1 MSFEGDNMMAVKR
14 NNRSAAL
21 RILHEKGELSRKKLA
36 EYMKLT
42 PAAITKIVSE
52 MLGEGLL
59 LEGDAVTSG
68 SVGRREIP
76 VALNTRCVCA
86 LGMLI
91 NLRQAILSAVWLDG
105 SVIFSEEIPL
115 SPKAPAEET
124 VEMLT
129 RRLLALTAENNL
141 EMEQIIGIG
150 IAVRGVTSADGRAVA
165 NSFGALSE
173 ANYPICE
180 RVEALSGLR
189 TVLANN
195 VRALFAAQMFLSRD
209 KTGGSQFFLRC
220 EYGIG
225 ASLSIDGKIWH
236 GVSEQCAE
244 IGHIPVVRRGGKPC
258 SCGKCGCLETI
269 ASPTAIRDDAL
280 AILSPEKTPVL
291 WKLWRGK
298 KPEELTF
305 SDVFNAAAGGD
316 AGAAAIVDRAVIAL
330 GSAVKAV
337 IYLVDPGKI
346 VLYGRMFDNDYYL
359 SRLLSELRE
368 GVDSRHSVTVE
379 KSRFNRRLEDKA
391 ASLLAVQDFFDR
403 GGVRLPIDR

>member
-1 MSFEGDNMMAVKR
+1 MTFQGDNMMAVKR

-21 RILHEKGELSRKKLA
+21 RILHEKGEMSRKKLA
-36 EYMKLT
+36 ESMQLT
-42 PAAITKIVSE
+42 PAAITKIVAE

-59 LEGDAVTSG
+59 HEGDAVTSG

-76 VALNTRCVCA
+76 VALNVRCVCA

-91 NLRQAILSAVWLDG
+91 NTRQAILSAVWLDG

-115 SPKAPAEET
+115 PPRAPADET

-129 RRLLALTAENNL
+129 RRLLALAAEAGL
-141 EMEQIIGIG
+141 ERGRILGVG
-150 IAVRGVTSADGRAVA
+150 LAVRGVTSPDGRTVA
-165 NSFGALSE
+165 DSFGALRE

-180 RVEALSGLR
+180 RVEELSGLR

-195 VRALFAAQMFLSRD
+195 VRALFSAQTFFSRD
-209 KTGGSQFFLRC
+209 EAGGSQFFLRC

-236 GVSEQCAE
+236 GVTEQCAE

-258 SCGKCGCLETI
+258 SCGKSGCLETI
-269 ASPTAIRDDAL
+269 ASPTAIREDAL
-280 AILSPEKTPVL
+280 ALLSPDKTPVL
-291 WKLWRGK
+291 WNLWRGK
-298 KPEELTF
+298 KPDQL
-305 SDVFNAAAGGD
+305 SVDDVFRAAASGD
-316 AGAAAIVDRAVIAL
+316 DGAATIVDRAVIAL

-346 VLYGRMFDNDYYL
+346 VLYGRMFENEYCL

-368 GVDSRHSVTVE
+368 GVDSRHAVTVE
-379 KSRFNRRLEDKA
+379 KSRYNHQLEDKA
-391 ASLLAVQDFFDR
+391 APLLAVQDFFDR
-403 GGVRLPIDR
+403 GGIL

>member
-1 MSFEGDNMMAVKR
+1 MTFQGDNMMAVKR

-21 RILHEKGELSRKKLA
+21 RILHEKGEMSRKKLA
-36 EYMKLT
+36 ESMQLT
-42 PAAITKIVSE
+42 PAAITKIVAE

-59 LEGDAVTSG
+59 HEGDAVTSG

-76 VALNTRCVCA
+76 VALNVRCVCA

-91 NLRQAILSAVWLDG
+91 NTRQAILSAVWLDG

-115 SPKAPAEET
+115 PQRAPADET

-129 RRLLALTAENNL
+129 RRLLALAAEVGL
-141 EMEQIIGIG
+141 ERERIMGIG
-150 IAVRGVTSADGRAVA
+150 IAVRGVTSPDGRTVA
-165 NSFGALSE
+165 DSFGALRE
-173 ANYPICE
+173 ANYPICD
-180 RVEALSGLR
+180 RVEELSGLR

-195 VRALFAAQMFLSRD
+195 VRALFSAQTFFSRD
-209 KTGGSQFFLRC
+209 EAGGSQFFLRC

-236 GVSEQCAE
+236 GVTEQCAE

-258 SCGKCGCLETI
+258 SCGKSGCLETI
-269 ASPTAIRDDAL
+269 ASPTAIREDAL
-280 AILSPEKTPVL
+280 AILSPDRTPVL
-291 WKLWRGK
+291 WNLWRGK
-298 KPEELTF
+298 KPDEL
-305 SDVFNAAAGGD
+305 SVDDVFRAASSGD
-316 AGAAAIVDRAVIAL
+316 EGAAAIVDRAVIAL

-346 VLYGRMFDNDYYL
+346 VLYGRMFENDYCL

-368 GVDSRHSVTVE
+368 GVDSRHAVTVE
-379 KSRFNRRLEDKA
+379 KSRYNHQLEDKA
-391 ASLLAVQDFFDR
+391 APLLAVQDFFDR
-403 GGVRLPIDR
+403 GGIR

>member
-1 MSFEGDNMMAVKR
+1 MTFQGDNMMAVKR

-21 RILHEKGELSRKKLA
+21 RILHEKGDMSRKKLA
-36 EYMKLT
+36 EYMQLT
-42 PAAITKIVSE
+42 PAAITKIVAE

-76 VALNTRCVCA
+76 VALNVRCVCA

-91 NLRQAILSAVWLDG
+91 NTRQAILSAVWLDG

-115 SPKAPAEET
+115 PQRAPADET

-129 RRLLALTAENNL
+129 RRLLALAAEAGL
-141 EMEQIIGIG
+141 ERERIMGIG
-150 IAVRGVTSADGRAVA
+150 IAVRGVTSSDGRTVA
-165 NSFGALSE
+165 DSFGALRE

-180 RVEALSGLR
+180 RVEELSGLR

-195 VRALFAAQMFLSRD
+195 VRALFSAQTFFSRD
-209 KTGGSQFFLRC
+209 EAGGSQFFLRC

-236 GVSEQCAE
+236 GVTEQCAE

-258 SCGKCGCLETI
+258 SCGKSGCLETI
-269 ASPTAIRDDAL
+269 ASPSAIREDAL
-280 AILSPEKTPVL
+280 AILSPDKTPVL
-291 WKLWRGK
+291 WNLWRGK
-298 KPEELTF
+298 KPEQL
-305 SDVFNAAAGGD
+305 SVDDVFCAAASGD
-316 AGAAAIVDRAVIAL
+316 DGAATIVDRAVIAL

-337 IYLVDPGKI
+337 VYLVDPGKI
-346 VLYGRMFDNDYYL
+346 VLYGRMFENEYCL

-368 GVDSRHSVTVE
+368 GVDSRHTVTVE
-379 KSRFNRRLEDKA
+379 KSRYNHQLEDKA
-391 ASLLAVQDFFDR
+391 APLLAVQDFFDR
-403 GGVRLPIDR
+403 GGIR

>member
-1 MSFEGDNMMAVKR
+1 MTFQGDNMMAVKR

-21 RILHEKGELSRKKLA
+21 RILHEKGEMSRKKLA
-36 EYMKLT
+36 EYMQLT
-42 PAAITKIVSE
+42 PAAITKIVAE

-59 LEGDAVTSG
+59 HEGDAVTSG

-76 VALNTRCVCA
+76 VALNVRCVCA

-91 NLRQAILSAVWLDG
+91 NTRQAILSAVWLDG

-115 SPKAPAEET
+115 PPRASADET

-129 RRLLALTAENNL
+129 RRLLALAAEAGL
-141 EMEQIIGIG
+141 ERGSILGVG
-150 IAVRGVTSADGRAVA
+150 LAVRGVTSPDGRTVA
-165 NSFGALSE
+165 DSFGALRE

-180 RVEALSGLR
+180 RVEELSGLR

-195 VRALFAAQMFLSRD
+195 VRALFSAQTFFSRD
-209 KTGGSQFFLRC
+209 EAGGSQFFLRC

-236 GVSEQCAE
+236 GVTEQCAE

-258 SCGKCGCLETI
+258 SCGKSGCLETI
-269 ASPTAIRDDAL
+269 ASPTAIREDAL
-280 AILSPEKTPVL
+280 ALLSPDKTPVL
-291 WKLWRGK
+291 WNLWRGK
-298 KPEELTF
+298 KPDQL
-305 SDVFNAAAGGD
+305 SVDDVFRAAASGD
-316 AGAAAIVDRAVIAL
+316 DGAATIVDRAVIAL

-337 IYLVDPGKI
+337 VYLVDPGKI
-346 VLYGRMFDNDYYL
+346 VLYGRMFENEYYL

-368 GVDSRHSVTVE
+368 GVDSRHTVTVE
-379 KSRFNRRLEDKA
+379 KSRYNHQLEDKA
-391 ASLLAVQDFFDR
+391 APLLAVQDFFDR
-403 GGVRLPIDR
+403 GGIL

>member
-1 MSFEGDNMMAVKR
+1 MTFQGDNMMAVKR

-21 RILHEKGELSRKKLA
+21 RILHEKGDMSRKKLA
-36 EYMKLT
+36 EYMQLT
-42 PAAITKIVSE
+42 PAAITKIVAE

-76 VALNTRCVCA
+76 VALNVRCVCA

-91 NLRQAILSAVWLDG
+91 NTRQAILSAVWLDG

-115 SPKAPAEET
+115 PPRASADET

-129 RRLLALTAENNL
+129 RRLLALAAEAGL
-141 EMEQIIGIG
+141 ERGRIMGIG
-150 IAVRGVTSADGRAVA
+150 IAVRGVTSPDGRTVA
-165 NSFGALSE
+165 DSFGALRE

-180 RVEALSGLR
+180 RVEALSGFP

-195 VRALFAAQMFLSRD
+195 VRALFSAQTFFSRD
-209 KTGGSQFFLRC
+209 EAGGSQFFLRC

-236 GVSEQCAE
+236 GVTEQCAE

-258 SCGKCGCLETI
+258 SCGKSGCLETI
-269 ASPTAIRDDAL
+269 ASPSAIREDAL
-280 AILSPEKTPVL
+280 AILSPDKTPVL
-291 WKLWRGK
+291 WNLCRGK
-298 KPEELTF
+298 KPDQL
-305 SDVFNAAAGGD
+305 SVDDVFCAAASGD
-316 AGAAAIVDRAVIAL
+316 DGAATIVDRAVIAL
-330 GSAVKAV
+330 SSALKAV
-337 IYLVDPGKI
+337 IYLVEPGKI
-346 VLYGRMFDNDYYL
+346 VLYGRMFENEYYL

-368 GVDSRHSVTVE
+368 GVDSRHTVTVE
-379 KSRFNRRLEDKA
+379 KSRYNHQLEDKA
-391 ASLLAVQDFFDR
+391 APLLAVQDFFDR
-403 GGVRLPIDR
+403 GGIL

>member
-1 MSFEGDNMMAVKR
+1 MTFQGDNMMAVKR

-21 RILHEKGELSRKKLA
+21 RILHEKGEMSRKKLA
-36 EYMKLT
+36 EYMQLT
-42 PAAITKIVSE
+42 PAAITKIVAE

-59 LEGDAVTSG
+59 HEGDAVTSG

-76 VALNTRCVCA
+76 VALNVRCVCA

-91 NLRQAILSAVWLDG
+91 NTRQAILSAVWLDG

-115 SPKAPAEET
+115 PPRASADET

-129 RRLLALTAENNL
+129 RRLLALAAEAGL
-141 EMEQIIGIG
+141 ERERILGIG
-150 IAVRGVTSADGRAVA
+150 IAVRGVTSSDGRTVA
-165 NSFGALSE
+165 DSFGALRE

-180 RVEALSGLR
+180 RVEELSGLR

-195 VRALFAAQMFLSRD
+195 VRALFSAQTFFSRD
-209 KTGGSQFFLRC
+209 EAGGSQFFLRC

-236 GVSEQCAE
+236 GVTEQCAE

-258 SCGKCGCLETI
+258 SCGKSGCLETI
-269 ASPTAIRDDAL
+269 ASPTAIREDAL
-280 AILSPEKTPVL
+280 ALLSPDKTPVL
-291 WKLWRGK
+291 WNLWRGK
-298 KPEELTF
+298 KPDQL
-305 SDVFNAAAGGD
+305 SVDDVFRAAASGD
-316 AGAAAIVDRAVIAL
+316 DGAATIVDRAVIAL

-346 VLYGRMFDNDYYL
+346 VLYGRMFENEYCL

-368 GVDSRHSVTVE
+368 GVDSRHAVTVE
-379 KSRFNRRLEDKA
+379 KSRYNHQLEDKA
-391 ASLLAVQDFFDR
+391 APLLAVQDFFDR
-403 GGVRLPIDR
+403 GGIL

>member
-1 MSFEGDNMMAVKR
+1 MTFQGDNMMAVKR

-21 RILHEKGELSRKKLA
+21 RILHEKGDMSRKKLA
-36 EYMKLT
+36 EYMQLT
-42 PAAITKIVSE
+42 PAAITKIVAE

-59 LEGDAVTSG
+59 HEGDAVTSG

-76 VALNTRCVCA
+76 VALNVRCVCA

-91 NLRQAILSAVWLDG
+91 NTRQAILSAVWLDG

-115 SPKAPAEET
+115 PPRASADET

-129 RRLLALTAENNL
+129 RRLLALAAEAGL
-141 EMEQIIGIG
+141 ERGSILGVG
-150 IAVRGVTSADGRAVA
+150 LAVRGVTSPDGRTVA
-165 NSFGALSE
+165 DSFGALRE

-180 RVEALSGLR
+180 RVEELCGLR

-195 VRALFAAQMFLSRD
+195 VRALFSAQTFFSRD
-209 KTGGSQFFLRC
+209 EAGGSQFFLRC

-236 GVSEQCAE
+236 GVTEQCAE

-258 SCGKCGCLETI
+258 SCGKSGCLETI
-269 ASPTAIRDDAL
+269 ASPTAIREDAL
-280 AILSPEKTPVL
+280 ALLSPDKTPVL
-291 WKLWRGK
+291 WNLWRGK
-298 KPEELTF
+298 KPDQL
-305 SDVFNAAAGGD
+305 SVDDVFRAAASGD
-316 AGAAAIVDRAVIAL
+316 DGAATIVDRAVIAL

-337 IYLVDPGKI
+337 VYLVDPGKI
-346 VLYGRMFDNDYYL
+346 VLYGRMFENEYYL

-368 GVDSRHSVTVE
+368 GVDSRHTVTVE
-379 KSRFNRRLEDKA
+379 KSRYNHQLEDKA
-391 ASLLAVQDFFDR
+391 APLLAVQDFFDR
-403 GGVRLPIDR
+403 GGIR

>member
-1 MSFEGDNMMAVKR
+1 MTFQGDNMMAVKR

-21 RILHEKGELSRKKLA
+21 RILHEKGEMSRKKLA
-36 EYMKLT
+36 EYMQLT
-42 PAAITKIVSE
+42 PAAITKIVAE

-59 LEGDAVTSG
+59 HEGDAVTSG

-76 VALNTRCVCA
+76 VALNVRCVCA

-91 NLRQAILSAVWLDG
+91 NTRQAILSAVWLDG

-115 SPKAPAEET
+115 PPRASADET

-129 RRLLALTAENNL
+129 RRLLALAAEAGL
-141 EMEQIIGIG
+141 ERRRILGVG
-150 IAVRGVTSADGRAVA
+150 LAVRGVTSPDGRTVA
-165 NSFGALSE
+165 DSFGALRE

-180 RVEALSGLR
+180 RVEELCGLR

-195 VRALFAAQMFLSRD
+195 VRALFSAQTFFSRD
-209 KTGGSQFFLRC
+209 EAGGSQFFLRC

-236 GVSEQCAE
+236 GVTEQCAE

-258 SCGKCGCLETI
+258 SCGKSGCLETI
-269 ASPTAIRDDAL
+269 ASPTAIREDAL
-280 AILSPEKTPVL
+280 ALLSPDKTPVL
-291 WKLWRGK
+291 WNLWRGK
-298 KPEELTF
+298 KPDQL
-305 SDVFNAAAGGD
+305 SVDDVFRAAASGD
-316 AGAAAIVDRAVIAL
+316 DGAATIVDRAVIAL

-337 IYLVDPGKI
+337 VYLVDPGKI
-346 VLYGRMFDNDYYL
+346 VLYGRMFENEYYL

-379 KSRFNRRLEDKA
+379 KSRYNHQLEDKA
-391 ASLLAVQDFFDR
+391 APLLAVQDFFDR
-403 GGVRLPIDR
+403 GGIL

>member
-1 MSFEGDNMMAVKR
+1 MTFQGDNMMAVKR

-21 RILHEKGELSRKKLA
+21 RILHEKGEMSRKKLA
-36 EYMKLT
+36 ESMQLT
-42 PAAITKIVSE
+42 PAAITKIVAE

-59 LEGDAVTSG
+59 LEGDALTSG

-76 VALNTRCVCA
+76 VALNVRCVCA

-91 NLRQAILSAVWLDG
+91 NTRQAILSAVWLDG

-115 SPKAPAEET
+115 PQRAPADET

-129 RRLLALTAENNL
+129 RRLLALAAEAGL
-141 EMEQIIGIG
+141 ERERILGIG
-150 IAVRGVTSADGRAVA
+150 IAVRGVTSSDGRTVA
-165 NSFGALSE
+165 DSFGALRE

-180 RVEALSGLR
+180 RVEELSGLR

-195 VRALFAAQMFLSRD
+195 VRALFSAQTFFSRD
-209 KTGGSQFFLRC
+209 EAGGSQFFLRC

-236 GVSEQCAE
+236 GVTQQCAE

-258 SCGKCGCLETI
+258 SCGKSGCLETI
-269 ASPTAIRDDAL
+269 ASPTAIREDAL
-280 AILSPEKTPVL
+280 ALLSPDKTPVL
-291 WKLWRGK
+291 WNLWRGK
-298 KPEELTF
+298 KPDQL
-305 SDVFNAAAGGD
+305 SVDDVFCAAASGD
-316 AGAAAIVDRAVIAL
+316 DGAATIVDRAVIAL

-346 VLYGRMFDNDYYL
+346 VLYGRMFENEYCL

-368 GVDSRHSVTVE
+368 GVDSRHAVTVE
-379 KSRFNRRLEDKA
+379 KSRYNHQLEDKA
-391 ASLLAVQDFFDR
+391 APLLAVQDFFDR
-403 GGVRLPIDR
+403 GGIL

>member
-1 MSFEGDNMMAVKR
+1 MTFQGDNMMAVKR

-21 RILHEKGELSRKKLA
+21 RILHEKGEMSRKKLA
-36 EYMKLT
+36 EYMQLT
-42 PAAITKIVSE
+42 PAAITKIVAE

-59 LEGDAVTSG
+59 HEGDAVTSG

-76 VALNTRCVCA
+76 VALNVRCVCA

-91 NLRQAILSAVWLDG
+91 NTRQAILSAVWLDG

-115 SPKAPAEET
+115 PPRASADET

-129 RRLLALTAENNL
+129 RRLLALAAEAGL
-141 EMEQIIGIG
+141 ERGSILGVG
-150 IAVRGVTSADGRAVA
+150 LAVRGVSSPDGRTVA
-165 NSFGALSE
+165 DSFGALRE

-180 RVEALSGLR
+180 RVEALCGLR

-195 VRALFAAQMFLSRD
+195 VRALFSAQTFFSRD
-209 KTGGSQFFLRC
+209 EAGGSQFFLRC

-236 GVSEQCAE
+236 GVTEQCAE

-258 SCGKCGCLETI
+258 SCGKSGCLETI
-269 ASPTAIRDDAL
+269 ASPTAIREDAL
-280 AILSPEKTPVL
+280 ALLSPDKTPVL
-291 WKLWRGK
+291 WNLWRGK
-298 KPEELTF
+298 KPDQL
-305 SDVFNAAAGGD
+305 SVDDVFRAAASGD
-316 AGAAAIVDRAVIAL
+316 EGAAAIVDRAVIAL

-346 VLYGRMFDNDYYL
+346 VLYGRMFENEYYL

-368 GVDSRHSVTVE
+368 GVDSRHTVTVE
-379 KSRFNRRLEDKA
+379 KSRYNHQLEDKA
-391 ASLLAVQDFFDR
+391 APLLAVQDFFDR
-403 GGVRLPIDR
+403 GGIL

>member
-1 MSFEGDNMMAVKR
+1 MTFQGDNMMAVKR

-21 RILHEKGELSRKKLA
+21 RILHEKGDMSRKKLA
-36 EYMKLT
+36 EYMQLT
-42 PAAITKIVSE
+42 PAAITKIVAE

-59 LEGDAVTSG
+59 HEGDAVTSG

-76 VALNTRCVCA
+76 VALNVRCVCA

-91 NLRQAILSAVWLDG
+91 NTRQAILSAVWLDG

-115 SPKAPAEET
+115 PPRASADET

-129 RRLLALTAENNL
+129 RRLLALAAEAGL
-141 EMEQIIGIG
+141 ERERIMGIG
-150 IAVRGVTSADGRAVA
+150 LAVRGVTSPDGRIVA
-165 NSFGALSE
+165 DSFGALRE

-180 RVEALSGLR
+180 RVEELCGLR

-195 VRALFAAQMFLSRD
+195 VRALFSAQTFFSRD
-209 KTGGSQFFLRC
+209 EAGGSQFFLRC

-236 GVSEQCAE
+236 GVTEQCAE

-258 SCGKCGCLETI
+258 SCGKSGCLETI
-269 ASPTAIRDDAL
+269 ASPTAIREDAL
-280 AILSPEKTPVL
+280 ALLSPDKTPVL
-291 WKLWRGK
+291 WNLWRGK
-298 KPEELTF
+298 KPDQL
-305 SDVFNAAAGGD
+305 SVDDVFRAAASGD
-316 AGAAAIVDRAVIAL
+316 DGAATIVDRAVIAL

-337 IYLVDPGKI
+337 VYLVDPGKI
-346 VLYGRMFDNDYYL
+346 VLYGRMFENEYCL

-368 GVDSRHSVTVE
+368 GVDSRHTLTVE
-379 KSRFNRRLEDKA
+379 KSRYNHRLEDKA
-391 ASLLAVQDFFDR
+391 APLLAVQDFFDR
-403 GGVRLPIDR
+403 GGIR

>member
-1 MSFEGDNMMAVKR
+1 MTFQGDNMMAVKR

-21 RILHEKGELSRKKLA
+21 RILHEKGEMSRKKLA
-36 EYMKLT
+36 ESMQLT
-42 PAAITKIVSE
+42 PAAITKIVAE

-59 LEGDAVTSG
+59 HEGDAVTSG

-76 VALNTRCVCA
+76 VALNVRCVCA

-91 NLRQAILSAVWLDG
+91 NTRQAILSAVWLDG

-115 SPKAPAEET
+115 PPRAPADET

-129 RRLLALTAENNL
+129 RRLLALAAEAGL
-141 EMEQIIGIG
+141 ERGRILGVG
-150 IAVRGVTSADGRAVA
+150 LAVRGVTSPDGRTVA
-165 NSFGALSE
+165 DSFGALRE
-173 ANYPICE
+173 ANYPICD
-180 RVEALSGLR
+180 RVEELSGLR

-195 VRALFAAQMFLSRD
+195 VRALFSAQTFFSRD
-209 KTGGSQFFLRC
+209 EAGGSQFFLRC

-236 GVSEQCAE
+236 GVTEQCAE

-258 SCGKCGCLETI
+258 SCGKSGCLETI
-269 ASPTAIRDDAL
+269 ASPTAIREDAL
-280 AILSPEKTPVL
+280 ALLSPDKTPVL
-291 WKLWRGK
+291 WNLWRGK
-298 KPEELTF
+298 KPDQL
-305 SDVFNAAAGGD
+305 SVDDVFRAAASGD
-316 AGAAAIVDRAVIAL
+316 DGAATIVDRAVIAL

-346 VLYGRMFDNDYYL
+346 VLYGRMFENEYCL

-368 GVDSRHSVTVE
+368 GVDSRHAVTVE
-379 KSRFNRRLEDKA
+379 KSRYNHQLEDKA
-391 ASLLAVQDFFDR
+391 APLLAVQDFFDR
-403 GGVRLPIDR
+403 GGIL

>member
-1 MSFEGDNMMAVKR
+1 MTFQGDNMMAVKR

-21 RILHEKGELSRKKLA
+21 RILHEKGEMSRKKLA
-36 EYMKLT
+36 EFMQLT
-42 PAAITKIVSE
+42 PAAITKIVAE

-59 LEGDAVTSG
+59 HEGDAVTSG

-76 VALNTRCVCA
+76 VALNVRCVCA

-91 NLRQAILSAVWLDG
+91 NTRQAILSAVWLDG

-115 SPKAPAEET
+115 PPRASADET

-129 RRLLALTAENNL
+129 RRLLALAAEAGL
-141 EMEQIIGIG
+141 ERGRIMGIG
-150 IAVRGVTSADGRAVA
+150 LAVRGVTSPDGRIVA
-165 NSFGALSE
+165 DSFGALRE

-180 RVEALSGLR
+180 RVEELCGLR

-195 VRALFAAQMFLSRD
+195 VRALFSAQTFFSRD
-209 KTGGSQFFLRC
+209 EAGGSQFFLRC

-236 GVSEQCAE
+236 GVTEQCAE

-258 SCGKCGCLETI
+258 SCGKSGCLETI
-269 ASPTAIRDDAL
+269 ASPTAIREDAL
-280 AILSPEKTPVL
+280 ALLSPDKTPVL
-291 WKLWRGK
+291 WNLWRGK
-298 KPEELTF
+298 KPDQL
-305 SDVFNAAAGGD
+305 SVDDVFRAAASGD
-316 AGAAAIVDRAVIAL
+316 DGAATIVDRAVIAL

-337 IYLVDPGKI
+337 VYLVDPGKI
-346 VLYGRMFDNDYYL
+346 VLYGRMFENEYYL

-368 GVDSRHSVTVE
+368 GVDSRHAVTVE
-379 KSRFNRRLEDKA
+379 KSRYNHQLEDKA
-391 ASLLAVQDFFDR
+391 APLLAVQDFFDR
-403 GGVRLPIDR
+403 GGIL